1 MSTSSPNVRSFRLLC
16 RVEADKTLAA
26 PRWLMHEGRHV
37 DAQRVIAALADDT
50 YDGEATLLQTR
61 IIMQTIEQSH
71 QLGVV
76 RKRNLFTNGPTQHFR
91 RMLIGAS
98 SQIFQQIGG
107 CNAIIYFAPVVRSS
121 PSRRAKLR
129 G

>member
-1 MSTSSPNVRSFRLLC
+1 
-16 RVEADKTLAA
+16 
-26 PRWLMHEGRHV
+26 MHEGRHV

-121 PSRRAKLR
+121 PSRRAELR